1 MDFARYRI
9 LVIGDDSRSALAIV
23 RSLWR
28 VGAQVSLASES
39 KESIVRK
46 SRAVRRIFNLPSS
59 SASIS
64 AHERALNDI
73 LLKNEFDAVI
83 PATET
88 AWLGLMRLKG
98 VLPLSAARF
107 LPEGNAFETVY
118 RKSKT
123 IALAKSLSIPIPE
136 TVFFDNEA
144 EALSHIEKQGF
155 GKSLVL
161 KPDVS
166 KVWSGEYRVDL
177 GVGTL
182 HTEEDA
188 RFFLRST
195 LPFAPVLVQT
205 RVPGVGI
212 GQEFLARNGEIIL
225 SFQHE
230 RIHEPLGSGGSS
242 YRKSVLLHAG
252 MLECSRK
259 FIQALKWDGVC
270 MVEYRW
276 NQKTGEFWFME
287 INGRFW
293 GSLPLAIRAGADFPA
308 ALISLELGG
317 VKPPDSTYR
326 IGLFARNVVKDFCW
340 IFQTQGVFG
349 VFKEGVIA
357 LFRFLSR
364 KEIWDTFSWSDLRPF
379 FSEIVFYAKKASRA
393 AFVFISQLILRPFY
407 FLFGT
412 YMRKRRVARIR
423 SLIRK
428 NPNVL
433 FVCYGN
439 IARSPFAERLARK
452 IFSEEGLKGFSFSS
466 RGYYPESGRV
476 PGILTVIVA
485 KEFGVSLDNCRSK
498 IVSQEDIEKA
508 GVVFCM
514 DHANYRALTI
524 RFPKIRKTF
533 FLLGSLVSYGPS
545 SDISDPW
552 MKSYKDIHSAFTRI
566 QRSIVCFRDF
576 IKIYPV

>member
-28 VGAQVSLASES
+28 AGAQVSLASES

-46 SRAVRRIFNLPSS
+46 SRAVQRVFDLPSS

-64 AHERALNDI
+64 AWERALKDI

-88 AWLGLMRLKG
+88 AWLGLVRMKDS
-98 VLPLSAARF
+98 LPESALRF
-107 LPEGNAFETVY
+107 LPDEKAFESVY

-123 IALAKSLSIPIPE
+123 VALAKALSIPVPE
-136 TVFFDNEA
+136 TALFENEA
-144 EALSHIEKQGF
+144 EVLSYIENHGF
-155 GKSLVL
+155 GNPLVL

-177 GVGTL
+177 GVGIL

-212 GQEFLARNGEIIL
+212 GQEFLVCDGEIIL

-259 FIQALKWDGVC
+259 LIQALKWDGVC
-270 MVEYRW
+270 MIEYRW
-276 NQKTGEFWFME
+276 DPKTDMFWFME

-308 ALISLELGG
+308 ALISSELGG
-317 VKPPDSTYR
+317 VKPFDSTYR
-326 IGLFARNVVKDFCW
+326 TGLFARNVVKDFRW
-340 IFQTQGVFG
+340 VFLTQGVFG
-349 VFKEGVIA
+349 VLKHGVIA
-357 LFRFLSR
+357 LFRFFSWQ
-364 KEIWDTFSWSDLRPF
+364 EIWDTFQWNDPRPF
-379 FSEIVFYAKKASRA
+379 FVECMLYGKKAFRA
-393 AFVFISQLILRPFY
+393 AASLIVRLVSRPIF
-407 FLFGT
+407 FLFGA
-412 YMRKRRVARIR
+412 YMRKRRVAHIL
-423 SLIRK
+423 SLIQK
-428 NPNVL
+428 NPHVL

-439 IARSPFAERLARK
+439 IARSPFAERFARK
-452 IFSEEGLKGFSFSS
+452 IFSEAEISGFSFSS
-466 RGYYPESGRV
+466 RGYYPESGRASML
-476 PGILTVIVA
+476 LTNITA
-485 KEFGVSLDNCRSK
+485 GEFGVSLDDHRSK
-498 IVSQEDIEKA
+498 IVSRGDIERA

-514 DHANYRALTI
+514 DHANYRALVTQ
-524 RFPKIRKTF
+524 FPKVKNKLF
-533 FLLGSLVSYGPS
+533 FLSVFFSSGPS
-545 SDISDPW
+545 NDIFDPW
-552 MKSYKDIHSAFTRI
+552 MKSYEDI
-566 QRSIVCFRDF
+566 QRSFVRIQKNLAVLKHV
-576 IKIYPV
+576 IEQK

>member
-28 VGAQVSLASES
+28 AGAQVSLASES

-46 SRAVRRIFNLPSS
+46 SRAVQRVFDLPSS

-64 AHERALNDI
+64 AWERALKDI

-88 AWLGLMRLKG
+88 AWLGLVRMKDS
-98 VLPLSAARF
+98 LPESALRF
-107 LPEGNAFETVY
+107 LPDEKAFESVY

-123 IALAKSLSIPIPE
+123 VALAKALSIPVPE
-136 TVFFDNEA
+136 TALFENEA
-144 EALSHIEKQGF
+144 EALFYVENHGF
-155 GKSLVL
+155 GKPLVL

-177 GVGTL
+177 DVGIL

-188 RFFLRST
+188 RSFLRST

-212 GQEFLARNGEIIL
+212 GQEFLVCDGEIIL

-242 YRKSVLLHAG
+242 YRKSASLYSG

-259 FIQALKWDGVC
+259 LIRALKWDGVC

-308 ALISLELGG
+308 ALISSELGG
-317 VKPPDSTYR
+317 VKPSDRTYR
-326 IGLFARNVVKDFCW
+326 IGLFARNVVKDFRW

-357 LFRFLSR
+357 LFRFFSR
-364 KEIWDTFSWSDLRPF
+364 QEIWDTFVWNDPYPF
-379 FSEIVFYAKKASRA
+379 FAECMLYGKKAFRA
-393 AFVFISQLILRPFY
+393 ALFSISQLALRPVV
-407 FLFGT
+407 FLLGAH
-412 YMRKRRVARIR
+412 MQKRRIARIL
-423 SLIRK
+423 SLIQK
-428 NPNVL
+428 NPSVL

-439 IARSPFAERLARK
+439 IARSPFAERYARK
-452 IFSEEGLKGFSFSS
+452 IFSEAEISGFSFSS

-476 PGILTVIVA
+476 SMLLTNITA
-485 KEFGVSLDNCRSK
+485 GEFGVSLGDHRSK
-498 IVSQEDIEKA
+498 VVSEEDIERA

-514 DHANYRALTI
+514 DHANYRALVTQ
-524 RFPKIRKTF
+524 FPKVKNKLF
-533 FLLGSLVSYGPS
+533 FLGVFFSSGPS
-545 SDISDPW
+545 NDIFDPW
-552 MKSYKDIHSAFTRI
+552 MKSYKTIEESFTRI
-566 QRSIVCFRDF
+566 QQSIVRFCDF
-576 IKIYPV
+576 IKMHPM